1 MGLIGDSTMTSPDNR
16 PPRRGPGRVR
26 QAAIYRAGAL
36 GRAPSIP
43 TDAASLKRR
52 ARKAMSRTAWAYVAG
67 GAGEV
72 RTMRHNRE
80 AFERWRIVPRM
91 LHGVTERDLSTSIVG
106 TQMSSPIL
114 LAPIGAASVVTP
126 DSDLIIAK
134 GAATAGTPY
143 VISSQ
148 GCNPMEQTAAAMG
161 STPFWYQLYWSTD
174 EALVDSMIKR
184 AENCGAQALVV
195 TLDTTILGW
204 RPRDLNLGSLPFARG
219 QGIAQY
225 TSDPRFLDL
234 VQERVAAGTERAK
247 TRVTLGAVRT
257 LVSMS
262 RQHPGAFGKNL
273 RSSEPRTAVE
283 AFLDIYSNPGLSWDH
298 LATLR
303 HRTSLPI
310 VLKGILHPDDARKAI
325 ELGVDAMIVSNH
337 GGRQVDNAIAS
348 LDALVTVRETV
359 GPRPT
364 ILLDSGIRSGTDV
377 LIGLALGANACLLGR
392 PYIYGLALD
401 GEDGVRQVVENIVAE
416 LDLTMGLLGV
426 RTVQD
431 LSRDL
436 LAPAL

>member
-1 MGLIGDSTMTSPDNR
+1 
-16 PPRRGPGRVR
+16 
-26 QAAIYRAGAL
+26 
-36 GRAPSIP
+36 
-43 TDAASLKRR
+43 
-52 ARKAMSRTAWAYVAG
+52 MSRIAWAYVAG
-67 GAGEV
+67 GAGEG
-72 RTMRHNRE
+72 RTMRNNRE
-80 AFERWRIVPRM
+80 AFEQWRIVPRM
-91 LHGVTERDLSTSIVG
+91 LHGVTERDLRISIVG
-106 TQMSSPIL
+106 TQMSSPLL

-126 DSDLIIAK
+126 DSDLIIAR
-134 GAATAGTPY
+134 GAAAAGTPY

-148 GCNPMEQTAAAMG
+148 GCNPMEETAAVMG

-174 EALVDSMIKR
+174 EALVDSMISR
-184 AENCGAQALVV
+184 AESCGAGALVI

-204 RPRDLNLGSLPFARG
+204 RPQDLNLGSPPFTRG
-219 QGIAQY
+219 HGIAQY
-225 TSDPRFLDL
+225 TSDPRFNKIIHNRAD
-234 VQERVAAGTERAK
+234 VAADRPK
-247 TRVTLGAVRT
+247 TRPSLGAVRT

-262 RQHPGAFGKNL
+262 KQHPGPFGKNL
-273 RSSEPRTAVE
+273 RSAEPRVAVE

-325 ELGVDAMIVSNH
+325 ELGVDAIIVSNH

-348 LDALVTVRETV
+348 LNALITIRKAV
-359 GPRPT
+359 GPQPT

-401 GEDGVRQVVENIVAE
+401 GEDGVRQVIENIGAE
-416 LDLTMGLLGV
+416 LEVTMGLLGV

-436 LAPAL
+436 LTPAL

>member
-1 MGLIGDSTMTSPDNR
+1 
-16 PPRRGPGRVR
+16 
-26 QAAIYRAGAL
+26 
-36 GRAPSIP
+36 
-43 TDAASLKRR
+43 
-52 ARKAMSRTAWAYVAG
+52 MSRTAWAYVAG
-67 GAGEV
+67 GAGEG

-80 AFERWRIVPRM
+80 AFERWRIVPRI

-126 DSDLIIAK
+126 DSDLIIAR
-134 GAATAGTPY
+134 GAAAAGTPY